1 MKLVTKWRLNM
12 KKVVIS
18 GSSKLQEKVNFWLK
32 HFQNKDYE
40 ILDYPKLIEQE
51 NYVKELPKVYKEFY
65 TALENTDTY
74 FLMNEEKNGIK
85 GYIGA
90 SSIAELTYAVILN
103 LIHNKNIDIYILNM
117 PSKEVSSY
125 DEVKFWLDM
134 SWIKIYDIEKDGEYN
149 E

>member
-1 MKLVTKWRLNM
+1 M
-12 KKVVIS
+12 KKIVIS
-18 GSSKLQEKVNFWLK
+18 GSSKLQDKVNYWLDYFK
-32 HFQNKDYE
+32 NKNYE
-40 ILDYPKLIEQE
+40 IIDYPKFIEDE
-51 NYVKELPKVYKEFY
+51 NYEKELPKVYKDFY
-65 TALENTDTY
+65 TALENTNVF

-90 SSIAELTYAVILN
+90 SAIAELTYVVILN

-117 PSKEVSSY
+117 PSQEVSSY

-134 SWIKIYDIEKDGEYN
+134 GWIKLFDKEN